1 MTTHTGS
8 ASRPIDPSR
17 WPRRTSR
24 VSRCS
29 SRSKAASRPASRS
42 GLSGCVGYALVDVG
56 PCPLL
61 VAVASLAGGRAHGAL
76 AELVQ
81 RFGRARVVR
90 RSWTAALLLA
100 TGAASVV
107 ALALVV

>member
-1 MTTHTGS
+1 V
-8 ASRPIDPSR
+8 AVERLVAA
-17 WPRRTSR
+17 R
-24 VSRCS
+24 VPFG
-29 SRSKAASRPASRS
+29 PAT
-42 GLSGCVGYALVDVG
+42 LVLVGYALVDVG
-56 PCPLL
+56 PCLLL
-61 VAVASLAGGRAHGAL
+61 VAVASLAGGRARGAL

-100 TGAASVV
+100 TGAAGVV